1 VTLKI
6 CFPVSVFG
14 WPGQGGSIKV
24 HAHWI
29 CTQAFHWSKGQN
41 KLTCY
46 CSTTDLA
53 NLGDRH
59 HLIWKSEH
67 DTVLTQTQFPLLQA
81 KCRILSIIW
90 LTNFKASK
98 VGIKSQVLSRMTHLD
113 LTSLSLSLS
122 HSQPS
127 SLFSPDNKFFI
138 VGSHYLTLAQK
149 PMLVVMHSSLEW
161 VSVNLV

>member
-1 VTLKI
+1 MTLKI

-59 HLIWKSEH
+59 HLIGKSEH

-81 KCRILSIIW
+81 KCRILSINW
-90 LTNFKASK
+90 LTNFEASK
-98 VGIKSQVLSRMTHLD
+98 VGIKSQVLSWMTHLD
-113 LTSLSLSLS
+113 LSSLSLSLS

-149 PMLVVMHSSLEW
+149 PMLVVMHSSLE
-161 VSVNLV
+161 